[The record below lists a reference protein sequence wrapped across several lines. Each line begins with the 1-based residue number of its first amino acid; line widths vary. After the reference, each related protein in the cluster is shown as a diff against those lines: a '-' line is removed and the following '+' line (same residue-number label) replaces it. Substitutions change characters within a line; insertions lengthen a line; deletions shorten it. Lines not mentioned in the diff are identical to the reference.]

1 MSMNEILTLTGV
13 GAALLFVWVMM
24 FRVSARGG
32 G

>member
-1 MSMNEILTLTGV
+1 MSFTEILTLVSV
-13 GAALLFVWVMM
+13 GAAILFLWVLM